1 MTLIGLVQVSG
12 VSLPLETL
20 DGGQFKL
27 FNLQAA
33 YSEQIVREIIST
45 WFCIVI
51 EGKLQV

>member
-20 DGGQFKL
+20 DGGHLFKL
-27 FNLQAA
+27 FSLQAA

-45 WFCIVI
+45 
-51 EGKLQV
+51 

>member
-12 VSLPLETL
+12 VSLPLKTL

-27 FNLQAA
+27 FSLQAT

-45 WFCIVI
+45 WLCIVI